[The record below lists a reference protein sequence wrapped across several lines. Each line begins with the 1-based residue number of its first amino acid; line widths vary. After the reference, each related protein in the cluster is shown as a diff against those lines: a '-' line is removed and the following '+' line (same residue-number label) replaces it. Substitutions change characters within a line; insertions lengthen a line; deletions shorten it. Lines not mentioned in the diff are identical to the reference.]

1 MRGQELSR
9 RIEGGEPQLRWVPH
23 EQGIVPAAPEPG
35 RLEELPRAPP
45 GSGDCPL
52 KPSVRSV
59 EEESPFTG
67 VQKHDPAVAQ
77 DRPTPNVGE
86 KGKVIPATVA

>member
-1 MRGQELSR
+1 MRGQELPR
-9 RIEGGEPQLRWVPH
+9 RIEGREPQLRRVPH
-23 EQGIVPAAPEPG
+23 EQGIVPAAPEPR

-52 KPSVRSV
+52 KPPVRSV
-59 EEESPFTG
+59 EKESPFTG

-86 KGKVIPATVA
+86 ERKLVLATVA